1 MGGREGVEKS
11 RGRQTTE
18 GEGWK
23 YILVNRSRE
32 ETGKEWRILV
42 VKQDT
47 IN

>member
-1 MGGREGVEKS
+1 MRGREGVEKS
-11 RGRQTTE
+11 RGRQTKK

-32 ETGKEWRILV
+32 ETGKEWWILV
-42 VKQDT
+42 VKQGT